1 MSRFQR
7 NTIGPNDTISVLD
20 GSYRKV
26 ARVHGP
32 SLRWPSET
40 WVLKSVCNHIATK
53 WPDLPP
59 RPKLEKVARVSEL
72 RYASDTISNRFW
84 DGRPLKDLVRDIQQK
99 KIDVL
104 HHENLILDCVALP
117 LQKELYCLN
126 NRRLWCL
133 KQCSGCSGDAGLC
146 VRVKVYDFSD
156 SAAFFQSR
164 ITSANGG
171 LKVFIRKSKDGA
183 DGCLLEEDMPETL
196 HISSKRKAEYI
207 HLTCDGFQVDVLIG
221 CTPSLSGKGLAK
233 AILKEDFGQRHRWA
247 AVCAAAHSRLPQ
259 LSSTQC
265 KAVKLAKLWAW
276 YVAFPCWD
284 EKRRPRSFLI
294 ELIVRHICLSA
305 KSMSAWDIFVEF
317 LRFCAAKTIQPIMWD
332 WSDLDKDRKGPRI
345 IDPLN
350 PTNNVAKPFR
360 FWSFLRKYARK
371 SLQKMGYSVGT
382 ASTKTHWERS
392 EDDEAIPKV
401 PPPNPDEVRK
411 VLLKMDLPFD
421 AVEGLLDSGFTSL
434 EVLCQLGKESDF
446 LEVGMNKA
454 QSRLL
459 WKHLQDGGYI
469 FKKLESAGR
478 GAGDTS
484 PVNQAESSHDP
495 EMRPIPL
502 NCYPAQGKEG
512 FSRCF
517 LFGTLVPVMG
527 GAKIAVEEL
536 QEGRDAIIGPSG
548 RPLHV
553 AAVKRHEWDWRWLVE
568 LTAQGASLTVTKTH
582 RMQRWEKGKWVDA
595 EAGDLQQG
603 DFVLCTEGKCRLD
616 AVERRYQQA
625 KTVEVV
631 VNPDEVFQ
639 AFHAPSTSF
648 LCKGQ
653 AGQAGPAHHLQN
665 L

>member
-1 MSRFQR
+1 
-7 NTIGPNDTISVLD
+7 
-20 GSYRKV
+20 
-26 ARVHGP
+26 
-32 SLRWPSET
+32 
-40 WVLKSVCNHIATK
+40 
-53 WPDLPP
+53 
-59 RPKLEKVARVSEL
+59 
-72 RYASDTISNRFW
+72 
-84 DGRPLKDLVRDIQQK
+84 
-99 KIDVL
+99 
-104 HHENLILDCVALP
+104 
-117 LQKELYCLN
+117 
-126 NRRLWCL
+126 
-133 KQCSGCSGDAGLC
+133 
-146 VRVKVYDFSD
+146 
-156 SAAFFQSR
+156 
-164 ITSANGG
+164 
-171 LKVFIRKSKDGA
+171 
-183 DGCLLEEDMPETL
+183 
-196 HISSKRKAEYI
+196 
-207 HLTCDGFQVDVLIG
+207 
-221 CTPSLSGKGLAK
+221 
-233 AILKEDFGQRHRWA
+233 
-247 AVCAAAHSRLPQ
+247 
-259 LSSTQC
+259 
-265 KAVKLAKLWAW
+265 
-276 YVAFPCWD
+276 
-284 EKRRPRSFLI
+284 
-294 ELIVRHICLSA
+294 
-305 KSMSAWDIFVEF
+305 
-317 LRFCAAKTIQPIMWD
+317 
-332 WSDLDKDRKGPRI
+332 
-345 IDPLN
+345 
-350 PTNNVAKPFR
+350 
-360 FWSFLRKYARK
+360 
-371 SLQKMGYSVGT
+371 
-382 ASTKTHWERS
+382 
-392 EDDEAIPKV
+392 
-401 PPPNPDEVRK
+401 
-411 VLLKMDLPFD
+411 
-421 AVEGLLDSGFTSL
+421 
-434 EVLCQLGKESDF
+434 
-446 LEVGMNKA
+446 MNKA

-502 NCYPAQGKEG
+502 NCYPAQGEEG